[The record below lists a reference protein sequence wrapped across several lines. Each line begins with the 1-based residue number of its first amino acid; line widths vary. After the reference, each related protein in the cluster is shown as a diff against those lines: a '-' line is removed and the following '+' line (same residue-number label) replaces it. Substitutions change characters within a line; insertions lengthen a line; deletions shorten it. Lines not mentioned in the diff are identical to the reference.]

1 MVEWNSAWLDCM
13 EYNSFAK
20 SLILVIFRET
30 QKCFN
35 FQENCILFYFLNSF
49 QASSLC
55 KRIMNPKP
63 AVVVEW
69 QAH

>member
-1 MVEWNSAWLDCM
+1 MAGLNSAWSHCM

-49 QASSLC
+49 QASRLC

-63 AVVVEW
+63 ATVV
-69 QAH
+69 A